1 MSLRFRIY
9 LFYSQI
15 IVQRLKDT
23 VQSKASAEDIL
34 ESLLR
39 INYDT
44 RIHLQS
50 YSSVYSKIYI
60 RIYYAF
66 VIEVGTL

>member
-44 RIHLQS
+44 CIHLQS
-50 YSSVYSKIYI
+50 YSSVYSKIY
-60 RIYYAF
+60 YAF
-66 VIEVGTL
+66 VIEVDTL